1 MNKNNIY
8 IFFTTLLSLSSCVSI
23 NNSNLINPIDSNIS
37 LNEILQKDYLRYK
50 KEMVNKINHPIE
62 VFINTNILEKN
73 KFRTKSSL
81 RRKIFLAKDK
91 NQKKSSLLNIND
103 QNIISGLDIYAG
115 DISIGNNSTLSGL
128 VLENSP
134 EYMFETGV
142 LIVKFKNKDTDIDL
156 LKKIYNFD
164 ILDESQGFYK
174 IKLDLKNVK
183 IDKSEELINNM
194 ISKMPIN
201 LQQIDFSSIA
211 SIKTFLIYSDILL
224 NYSNIVDSVQLN
236 ALSKQNS
243 SNDITINVN
252 DSIHSNSL
260 LKYSIKKPYPIKTWW
275 LDYTNVMS
283 VVNKTNQQQDNVTDI
298 VTLSDLDKR
307 INPKAWKYSIG
318 TNTKTGII
326 DSGFNIS
333 HKELKRRI
341 LLENNNNIEYN
352 TVNKDNCSLLKPTVN
367 HGTLM
372 SLIFGA
378 EKNNDVDMLN
388 PTSVGVSP
396 NGFISPYINKKFLWI
411 EFTWDVY
418 NNVLNS
424 VENGD
429 KIINISSNTWDPFYY
444 ASIITKSYS
453 ISTIGDALSKGVTI
467 VNSAGNDANDVTGFF
482 SGVIPGRFTELK
494 GLIVVG
500 GVDIRPYKKNYE
512 KREYVD
518 SFYPDF
524 TASFRY
530 APLISSND
538 CDSNNKE
545 KGSNYGKDL
554 VWAPWQ
560 FYFSTATIET
570 TTDSYDSY
578 NIVPIEDVGTSGAAA
593 FTSGVVSLMKS
604 RNPDLTP
611 AEVED
616 ILHKTATIPIKPHEN
631 MENSNFSD
639 LENMKLIN
647 AEEAVKEAIRRNK
660 QSVSNPRSN
669 NPDDYIAKEYRGT
682 FTLDS
687 NALND
692 NSTNNK
698 VIGTLT
704 LDNGSSID
712 LLRTVSNEELQ
723 KANGKYVKAFA
734 WAPEVTKFSEG
745 YELLSIEETT
755 NINNKIAFIE
765 KNLLYTVNSDGS
777 NLKPIAQTSDLS
789 LSWSPDKSK
798 IAYISDEAF
807 TLSYVSPPSSKL
819 VVTDAEGTSKVK
831 VSKGGTNTRDSYP
844 VWSYDGT
851 KIAFFRHDIIE
862 DKAYLCTININDSSE
877 NILLEI
883 PKYTKSLSWS
893 RDNSKISYVAQNPDT
908 LIKELHVFDGTTD
921 RKLFDNV
928 ADNSDWTL
936 DNQIVYTKDDM
947 IMKCSIDG
955 TTNITLTTGLK
966 PNISNN
972 GTKIA
977 FMNKNNLFTMDIN
990 GSNIKRLTNYYDPSG
1005 VYLENFS
1012 WSQDDSGIL
1021 FDYNDISDYKY
1032 HISKIENNY
1041 TTELYSSVE
1050 DSLLYINNMKWSI
1063 KNKKDNKQMFLNNI
1077 AW

>member
-1 MNKNNIY
+1 
-8 IFFTTLLSLSSCVSI
+8 
-23 NNSNLINPIDSNIS
+23 
-37 LNEILQKDYLRYK
+37 
-50 KEMVNKINHPIE
+50 MVNKINHPIE

-73 KFRTKSSL
+73 NFRTKSSL

-252 DSIHSNSL
+252 DSIHIDNK

-283 VVNKTNQQQDNVTDI
+283 VVNKIDTDKP
-298 VTLSDLDKR
+298 VEEDLNSGNLSDLDKK

-318 TNTKTGII
+318 TNTKTGIV
-326 DSGFNIS
+326 DLRFNIS

-341 LLENNNNIEYN
+341 ILENNNNIEYN
-352 TVNKDNCSLLKPTVN
+352 TVNNDNCSLLNPTAN

-378 EKNNDVDMLN
+378 EKNNDVDTLN

-396 NGFISPYINKKFLWI
+396 NGFISPYNKTLFI
-411 EFTWDVY
+411 WDTY
-418 NNVLNS
+418 NAVSDS
-424 VENGD
+424 VKNGD
-429 KIINISSNTWDPFYY
+429 KIINISSNVWDPFYY
-444 ASIITKSYS
+444 ASIMSDSYS
-453 ISTIGDALSKGVTI
+453 TRTIVEALSKGVTI

-500 GVDIRPYKKNYE
+500 GVDIRPYKKNYQQ
-512 KREYVD
+512 REYVD

-530 APLISSND
+530 APLPDINK
-538 CDSNNKE
+538 CQGNNE
-545 KGSNYGKDL
+545 KGSNYGKEL

-560 FYFSTATIET
+560 FYYSTSTIET
-570 TTDSYDSY
+570 TTTNNY
-578 NIVPIEDVGTSGAAA
+578 NLVKIQDAGTSGATA
-593 FTSGVVSLMKS
+593 FTSGVVSLMRS

-647 AEEAVKEAIRRNK
+647 AEEAVKEAIRKNK

-669 NPDDYIAKEYRGT
+669 NPDDYIAKPYYGT
-682 FTLDS
+682 FTLTNS
-687 NALND
+687 LND

-698 VIGTLT
+698 AIGTLK

-712 LLRTVSNEELQ
+712 ILRTVSNEELQ

-765 KNLLYTVNSDGS
+765 KNLLYTVDFDGS

-819 VVTDAEGTSKVK
+819 VVTDPDGNSKIK
-831 VSKGGTNTRDSYP
+831 ISKGAINTRDSYP

-851 KIAFFRHDIIE
+851 KIAFFRHDH
-862 DKAYLCTININDSSE
+862 N
-877 NILLEI
+877 
-883 PKYTKSLSWS
+883 
-893 RDNSKISYVAQNPDT
+893 
-908 LIKELHVFDGTTD
+908 
-921 RKLFDNV
+921 
-928 ADNSDWTL
+928 
-936 DNQIVYTKDDM
+936 
-947 IMKCSIDG
+947 
-955 TTNITLTTGLK
+955 
-966 PNISNN
+966 
-972 GTKIA
+972 
-977 FMNKNNLFTMDIN
+977 
-990 GSNIKRLTNYYDPSG
+990 
-1005 VYLENFS
+1005 
-1012 WSQDDSGIL
+1012 
-1021 FDYNDISDYKY
+1021 
-1032 HISKIENNY
+1032 
-1041 TTELYSSVE
+1041 
-1050 DSLLYINNMKWSI
+1050 
-1063 KNKKDNKQMFLNNI
+1063 
-1077 AW
+1077 